1 MGKIEEL
8 KLECVGGMRRTRE
21 GIGYSSAMLHWRCL
35 LDTQVEILEM
45 QQDIWVSGS
54 SICGDQRSEIGVV
67 VMWLIEITQSKKVR
81 KEKGSKQGHVAL

>member
-1 MGKIEEL
+1 MCLGGKTSGLVDGLDVGVQGHGESARTPSSNSSHKPMGKIEEL

-45 QQDIWVSGS
+45 QQDI
-54 SICGDQRSEIGVV
+54 
-67 VMWLIEITQSKKVR
+67 
-81 KEKGSKQGHVAL
+81 